1 MIKIQQGAVAVF
13 FRLKPGLVAVL
24 ALLLGGVTA
33 ACSGQ
38 AGAAGKL
45 GDGRFRLS
53 EERSLMKTR
62 FRIDVVV
69 GDEAEG
75 AAAIEAAYDEVAR
88 FEDVLSN
95 WSDSSQITEINRAAG
110 SAPVVVSDDLLTLLD
125 RALHVS
131 RLTDGAFDITFASC
145 DGLWSV
151 PDRRIPTDDEIA
163 ACLPHVNHRRVALD
177 LQRSAVFLP
186 DLRMRVGIAGLA
198 KGYRVD
204 RAARVL
210 ERFGVVDY
218 VVDGGGDMR
227 VSTGDGGRPWEI
239 SVAHPRRSGQA
250 LGTVSLTSGAIATSS
265 DSQWYFEQDGVR
277 YHHILDPAT
286 GRPARRSISATVIAP
301 TALDADALATGF
313 FVMGPDRGITLAEE
327 LPGVEALLVAPD
339 LSVRTTSGFP
349 SALPVGASS

>member
-1 MIKIQQGAVAVF
+1 
-13 FRLKPGLVAVL
+13 
-24 ALLLGGVTA
+24 
-33 ACSGQ
+33 
-38 AGAAGKL
+38 
-45 GDGRFRLS
+45 
-53 EERSLMKTR
+53 MKTR

-69 GDEAEG
+69 EDEATG
-75 AAAIEAAYDEVAR
+75 AAAVEAAYAEVAR
-88 FEDVLSN
+88 FEEVLSN

-145 DGLWSV
+145 DGLWSI
-151 PDRRIPTDDEIA
+151 PERRIPTDREIA
-163 ACLPHVNHRRVALD
+163 SCLPHVNYRRVALD
-177 LQRSAVFLP
+177 LQRSAVFVP
-186 DLRMRVGIAGLA
+186 DHRMRLGIAGLA

-204 RAARVL
+204 RAALVL

-227 VSTGDGGRPWEI
+227 VSTSDGGRPWEI
-239 SVAHPRRSGQA
+239 TVTHPRRTDQG
-250 LGTVSLTSGAIATSS
+250 LGTVSLSTGAIATSS
-265 DSQWYFEQDGVR
+265 DSQWYFEQDGIR

-286 GRPARRSISATVIAP
+286 GRTARRSVSATVIAP
-301 TALDADALATGF
+301 TALDADALATGL

-339 LSVRTTSGFP
+339 LSMRTTSGFP
-349 SALPVGASS
+349 TLLPDGLIP